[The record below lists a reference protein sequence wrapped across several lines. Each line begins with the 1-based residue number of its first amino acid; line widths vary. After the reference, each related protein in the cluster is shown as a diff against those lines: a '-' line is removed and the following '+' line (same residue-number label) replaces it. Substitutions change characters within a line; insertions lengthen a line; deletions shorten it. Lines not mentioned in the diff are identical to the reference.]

1 MNIYVSMTLS
11 FLIGGLLTLLIK
23 YLNQKG
29 KNRAFLE
36 EINKL
41 EAEKQAAIL
50 EKDTSIEKL
59 KYQFNH
65 DLEVQKKELTL
76 KIEKKKYKYESKK
89 NEYYTFMAYLDV
101 FNAFQMKVL
110 HDDFLPVITSYYQA
124 DVMDFQKRSE
134 EKSIEFNNKC
144 LLALSKFREQQEI
157 LFSQVNGLKLSA
169 SEEVIQVIS
178 ELIEEIQV
186 TNVNFQSLVEELG
199 NPGFQFQQVLSN
211 DLLSK
216 GQNEREKITLLREN
230 LLRVMKVDLD
240 KL

>member
-1 MNIYVSMTLS
+1 
-11 FLIGGLLTLLIK
+11 
-23 YLNQKG
+23 
-29 KNRAFLE
+29 
-36 EINKL
+36 
-41 EAEKQAAIL
+41 
-50 EKDTSIEKL
+50 
-59 KYQFNH
+59 
-65 DLEVQKKELTL
+65 
-76 KIEKKKYKYESKK
+76 
-89 NEYYTFMAYLDV
+89 MAYLDV

>member
-1 MNIYVSMTLS
+1 MNIYMSMALS
-11 FLIGGLLTLLIK
+11 FLIGGLLSFLIK

-29 KNRAFLE
+29 KNSAFLE

-50 EKDTSIEKL
+50 EKETSVEKL
-59 KYQFNH
+59 KSQFNH
-65 DLEVQKKELTL
+65 DLEVQKKQFTL
-76 KIEKKKYKYESKK
+76 VIENKKYKYESKK

-101 FNAFQMKVL
+101 FNNVQMKAL
-110 HDDFLPVITSYYQA
+110 HDDFWPVITSYYQA
-124 DVMDFQKRSE
+124 DVTGLQKKSE

-144 LLALSKFREQQEI
+144 LLALSKFREQQGI

-169 SEEVIQVIS
+169 SEQVMQVIS

-186 TNVNFQSLVEELG
+186 ININFQDLLEELDS
-199 NPGFQFQQVLSN
+199 PDFQFQQVLSN
-211 DLLSK
+211 DLFSK
-216 GQNEREKITLLREN
+216 GQNEQEKITLLREN
-230 LLRVMKVDLD
+230 LLRVMKADLD